1 MLLEKSV
8 EEFVASVAS
17 KDPAPGGGSV
27 AALSS
32 SLGSALTA
40 MVGNLTI
47 GRKSYQKL
55 NEEQQQT
62 LDRNF
67 EKVQALME
75 RLNQLT
81 EEDTTA
87 FNGVMKAFKMPKET
101 DEEKKARK
109 EAIEEATKEALEVPL
124 TVGKESLAV
133 LKLQQV
139 FADFGNPNAITD
151 VGVGA
156 LLAYAGL
163 EGALFNVLINLQGL
177 SDEAYIAD
185 IKKQCQELKEE
196 GNRVKEATLATVYT
210 KLG

>member
-47 GRKSYQKL
+47 GRKAYLKL
-55 NEEQQQT
+55 SEEQQRE

-67 EKVQALME
+67 QKVQELIDRM
-75 RLNQLT
+75 NQLT

-87 FNGVMKAFKMPKET
+87 FNGVMKAFKMPKVTEQ
-101 DEEKKARK
+101 EKKIRK
-109 EAIEEATKEALEVPL
+109 MAIEEATKEALEVPL
-124 TVGKESLAV
+124 TVGKESLEI
-133 LKLQQV
+133 LKLQQA
-139 FADFGNPNAITD
+139 FADNGNPNAITD

-185 IKKQCQELKEE
+185 VKKQCKELTEE
-196 GNRVKEATLATVYT
+196 GNRLKEATLATVYE

>member
-1 MLLEKSV
+1 MLLEKTV
-8 EEFVASVAS
+8 QEFVSSVAS

-47 GRKSYQKL
+47 GRKSYEKL
-55 NEEQQQT
+55 TPEQQEE

-67 EKVQALME
+67 KTVQELIE

-87 FNGVMKAFKMPKET
+87 FNGVMKAFKMPKES

-109 EAIEEATKEALEVPL
+109 NAIEEATKEALEVPL
-124 TVGKESLAV
+124 TVGKESLKI
-133 LKLQQV
+133 LKTQQV
-139 FADFGNPNAITD
+139 FADYGNPNAITD

-185 IKKQCQELKEE
+185 VKKQCQELKEE
-196 GNRVKEATLATVYT
+196 GNKLKEATLATVYS

>member
-1 MLLEKSV
+1 MLLEKKV

-47 GRKSYQKL
+47 GRKAYQKL
-55 NEEQQQT
+55 SEEQQRE
-62 LDRNF
+62 LDENF
-67 EKVQALME
+67 KKVQELID

-101 DEEKKARK
+101 DEEKKVRK
-109 EAIEEATKEALEVPL
+109 AAIEEATKEALEVPL
-124 TVGKESLAV
+124 TVGKESLEV
-133 LKLQQV
+133 LKLQQA
-139 FADFGNPNAITD
+139 FADNGNPNAITD

-177 SDEAYIAD
+177 SDEAYIKD
-185 IKKQCQELKEE
+185 IKNQCEALKEE
-196 GNRVKEATLATVYT
+196 GNKLKEATLSTVYA

>member
-8 EEFVASVAS
+8 KDFIGSVAS
-17 KDPAPGGGSV
+17 NEPAPGGGSV

-47 GRKSYQKL
+47 GRKSYEKL
-55 NEEQQQT
+55 NAEQQQA
-62 LDRNF
+62 LDANF
-67 EKVQALME
+67 EKVQGLIE

-101 DEEKKARK
+101 DEDKKARK
-109 EAIEEATKEALEVPL
+109 AAIEEATKEALEVPL
-124 TVGKESLAV
+124 TVGKESLEV

-139 FADFGNPNAITD
+139 FADYGNPNAITD

-177 SDEAYIAD
+177 SDEDYIAD
-185 IKKQCQELKEE
+185 VKKQCEELTKE
-196 GNRVKEATLATVYT
+196 GNRLKEATLKTVYE